1 MKVLVTGGMG
11 YIGSHTCIQMIEA
24 GMTPVILDN
33 LYNSKSTV
41 LERIEKVRGVKL
53 LLSKRI
59 FAIRP
64 RLLRH

>member
-33 LYNSKSTV
+33 LYNSKPT
-41 LERIEKVRGVKL
+41 LLCRGCPL
-53 LLSKRI
+53 Q
-59 FAIRP
+59 
-64 RLLRH
+64 

>member
-41 LERIEKVRGVKL
+41 LERIEKVCGVKPTFIEA
-53 LLSKRI
+53 I
-59 FAIRP
+59 FAIRL

>member
-33 LYNSKSTV
+33 LYNSKSTD
-41 LERIEKVRGVKL
+41 LERIEKV
-53 LLSKRI
+53 
-59 FAIRP
+59 
-64 RLLRH
+64 